1 MTIKYSIVIPTKNR
15 AYYLKYAIKSVL
27 SSQRQDIELVVSN
40 NFSSDETSKILS
52 EINDS
57 RMRVVSPDIAL
68 PMAGHYEFAISKAR
82 GDWIT
87 ILGDDDA
94 VMPYI
99 FESLDKYILKYS
111 NVDVIS
117 SARAY
122 YFWAGCENIYGDL
135 VIAYSSK
142 FKEKIRSTK
151 NDLYKALLGL
161 RDFIDMPQ
169 LYTTGII
176 KKSLYEEI
184 KLKCSGYFYY
194 SIIPD
199 IYSAVAICLARN
211 SYLRIEEPLFWTG
224 TSNKSMGISNRIY
237 LDAKHLTE
245 KLKNK
250 PIRMPN
256 KISGD
261 ISYYLHSNKFSCMYI
276 YECLLQSPLTNKSFK
291 DSLCLR
297 TLVLAA
303 VYNQSKKK
311 KIEVRSKLA
320 KVISLECKKYKIPE
334 LRFKLISFILSI
346 IASTYYFF
354 SIPRKIFKRLGVFGY
369 FKFYSRQ
376 RKLFLNIM
384 DASIIILKLRK
395 KNLNL

>member
-27 SSQRQDIELVVSN
+27 SSPRQDIELVVSN

-68 PMAGHYEFAISKAR
+68 PMASHYEFAISKAR

-99 FESLDKYILKYS
+99 FESLDKYILNYS
-111 NVDVIS
+111 NVDIIS

-122 YFWAGCENIYGDL
+122 YFWEGCENIYGDL
-135 VIAYSSK
+135 VVAYSSK
-142 FKEKIRSTK
+142 FKDKIRSTK

-161 RDFIDMPQ
+161 RNFTDMPQ

-184 KLKCSGYFYY
+184 KLKCSGYFYH

-199 IYSAVAICLARN
+199 VYSAVAICLARN

-224 TSNKSMGISNRIY
+224 TSNKSLGISNRIY

-245 KLKNK
+245 KLKNNS
-250 PIRMPN
+250 I
-256 KISGD
+256 KIPKNISAD
-261 ISYYLHSNKFSCMYI
+261 ISYYLHLNQFSCMYF
-276 YECLLQSPLTNKSFK
+276 YECLLQCPLTSKSFRA
-291 DSLCLR
+291 SHWLR
-297 TLVLAA
+297 TLVLAS
-303 VYNQSKKK
+303 VYNESKKK
-311 KIEVRSKLA
+311 KKNEVRSKLLKA
-320 KVISLECKKYKIPE
+320 ISFECKKYKIPD
-334 LRFKLISFILSI
+334 LRFKLISFILLI
-346 IASTYYFF
+346 ISRVYFF
-354 SIPRKIFKRLGVFGY
+354 FSLPQKIFKRLGFFGY
-369 FKFYSRQ
+369 FKFYSRE
-376 RKLFLNIM
+376 RKLFLNIF
-384 DASIIILKLRK
+384 DASIIIIKLRK
-395 KNLNL
+395 KKL

>member
-27 SSQRQDIELVVSN
+27 SSPRQDIELVVSN

-68 PMAGHYEFAISKAR
+68 PMASHYEFAISKAR

-99 FESLDKYILKYS
+99 FESLDKYILNYS
-111 NVDVIS
+111 NIDIIS

-122 YFWAGCENIYGDL
+122 YFWEGCENIYGDL
-135 VIAYSSK
+135 VVAYSSK
-142 FKEKIRSTK
+142 FKDKVRSTK

-161 RDFIDMPQ
+161 RNITDMPQ

-184 KLKCSGYFYY
+184 KLKSSGYFYH

-199 IYSAVAICLARN
+199 VYSAVAICLARN

-245 KLKNK
+245 KLKNNSIK
-250 PIRMPN
+250 IPK
-256 KISGD
+256 KISAD
-261 ISYYLHSNKFSCMYI
+261 ISYYLHSNNFSCMYV
-276 YECLLQSPLTNKSFK
+276 YECLLQCPLTSKSFRA
-291 DSLCLR
+291 SHWLR
-297 TLVLAA
+297 TLVLAR
-303 VYNQSKKK
+303 VYNQSIKKK
-311 KIEVRSKLA
+311 KIEVRSKLL
-320 KVISLECKKYKIPE
+320 KVISFECKKYKIPD
-334 LRFKLISFILSI
+334 LRFKLISFIFLI
-346 IASTYYFF
+346 ISSVYYFF
-354 SIPRKIFKRLGVFGY
+354 SLPQKIFRRLGLFGY
-369 FKFYSRQ
+369 FKFRSRQ
-376 RKLFLNIM
+376 RKLFLNIF
-384 DASIIILKLRK
+384 DASIIIFELRK
-395 KNLNL
+395 KKM

>member
-1 MTIKYSIVIPTKNR
+1 VIPTKNR

-27 SSQRQDIELVVSN
+27 SSPRQDIELVVSN

-68 PMAGHYEFAISKAR
+68 PMASHYEFAISKAR

-99 FESLDKYILKYS
+99 FESLDKYILNYS
-111 NVDVIS
+111 NIDIIS

-122 YFWAGCENIYGDL
+122 YFWEGCENIYGDL
-135 VIAYSSK
+135 VVAYSSK
-142 FKEKIRSTK
+142 FKDKVRSTK

-161 RDFIDMPQ
+161 RNITDMPQ

-184 KLKCSGYFYY
+184 KLKSSGYFYH

-199 IYSAVAICLARN
+199 VYSAVAICLARN

-245 KLKNK
+245 KLKNNSIK
-250 PIRMPN
+250 IPK
-256 KISGD
+256 KISAD
-261 ISYYLHSNKFSCMYI
+261 ISYYLHSNNFSCMYV
-276 YECLLQSPLTNKSFK
+276 YECLLQCPLTSKSFRA
-291 DSLCLR
+291 SHWLR
-297 TLVLAA
+297 TLVLAR
-303 VYNQSKKK
+303 VYNQSIKKK
-311 KIEVRSKLA
+311 KIEVRSKLL
-320 KVISLECKKYKIPE
+320 KVISFECKKYKIPD
-334 LRFKLISFILSI
+334 LRFKLISFIFLI
-346 IASTYYFF
+346 ISSVYYFF
-354 SIPRKIFKRLGVFGY
+354 SLPQKIFRRLGLFGY
-369 FKFYSRQ
+369 FKFRSRQ
-376 RKLFLNIM
+376 RKLFLNIF
-384 DASIIILKLRK
+384 DASIIIFELRK
-395 KNLNL
+395 KKM

>member
-52 EINDS
+52 EINDP

-68 PMAGHYEFAISKAR
+68 PMAAHYEFAISKAT
-82 GDWIT
+82 GVWIT

-99 FESLDKYILKYS
+99 FESLDKYILNYS
-111 NVDVIS
+111 NVDIIS

-122 YFWAGCENIYGDL
+122 YFWEGCENMYGDL
-135 VIAYSSK
+135 VVAYSSK
-142 FKEKIRSTK
+142 FKDKIRSTK

-161 RDFIDMPQ
+161 RNFTDMPQ

-237 LDAKHLTE
+237 LEAKHFTE
-245 KLKNK
+245 KLKNNS
-250 PIRMPN
+250 IRIPK
-256 KISGD
+256 KISAD
-261 ISYYLHSNKFSCMYI
+261 ISYYLHLNNFSCMYI
-276 YECLLQSPLTNKSFK
+276 YECLLQCPLTSKSFRA
-291 DSLCLR
+291 SHWLR
-297 TLVLAA
+297 ILVLAI
-303 VYNQSKKK
+303 VYNQSKK
-311 KIEVRSKLA
+311 KIEVRSKLL
-320 KVISLECKKYKIPE
+320 KVISFECKKYKIPD
-334 LRFKLISFILSI
+334 LRFKLISFILLIISI
-346 IASTYYFF
+346 ANFFF
-354 SIPRKIFKRLGVFGY
+354 SLPQKIFKRLGIFGY
-369 FKFYSRQ
+369 LEFYSRE
-376 RKLFLNIM
+376 RKSFLNIL
-384 DASIIILKLRK
+384 DASIKISELRK
-395 KNLNL
+395 KKL

>member
-122 YFWAGCENIYGDL
+122 YFWAGCEDIYGTL
-135 VIAYSSK
+135 VVAYSSK

-151 NDLYKALLGL
+151 HDLYKVLLGL
-161 RDFIDMPQ
+161 RDCFDMPQ

-184 KLKCSGYFYY
+184 KLKSSGFFYY

-199 IYSAVAICLARN
+199 MYSAVAICLARN
-211 SYLRIEEPLFWTG
+211 SYLKVEEPLFWTG
-224 TSNKSMGISNRIY
+224 TTNKSMGIANRIY
-237 LDAKHLTE
+237 LDAKYLTE
-245 KLKNK
+245 KLTNNVSGIPK
-250 PIRMPN
+250 
-256 KISGD
+256 KISDD
-261 ISYYLHSNKFSCMYI
+261 ISYYLHSNNFGCLYI
-276 YECLLQSPLTNKSFK
+276 YECLLQSPLTNKSFRA
-291 DSLCLR
+291 SNWLR
-297 TLVLAA
+297 TLVLAV

-311 KIEVRSKLA
+311 KFEERSKLM
-320 KVISLECKKYKIPE
+320 KEISLECKNYKISV
-334 LRFKLISFILSI
+334 LKFKLISFILFIISSI
-346 IASTYYFF
+346 YYFF
-354 SIPRKIFKRLGVFGY
+354 SVPQKIFKRLGVFGY
-369 FKFYSRQ
+369 LKFYSRQ
-376 RKLFLNIM
+376 RTSFLNIL
-384 DASIIILKLRK
+384 DASIMIIKLRK
-395 KNLNL
+395 KNF

>member
-27 SSQRQDIELVVSN
+27 SSPRQDIELVVSN

-68 PMAGHYEFAISKAR
+68 PMASHYEFAISKAR

-99 FESLDKYILKYS
+99 FESLDKYILNYS
-111 NVDVIS
+111 NVDIIS

-122 YFWAGCENIYGDL
+122 YFWEGCENIYGDL
-135 VIAYSSK
+135 VVAYSSK
-142 FKEKIRSTK
+142 FKDKIRSTK

-161 RDFIDMPQ
+161 RNFTDMPQ

-184 KLKCSGYFYY
+184 KLKCSGYFYH

-199 IYSAVAICLARN
+199 VYSAVAICLARN

-224 TSNKSMGISNRIY
+224 TSNKSLGISNRIY

-245 KLKNK
+245 KLKNNS
-250 PIRMPN
+250 I
-256 KISGD
+256 KIPKNISAD
-261 ISYYLHSNKFSCMYI
+261 ISYYLHLNQFSCMYF
-276 YECLLQSPLTNKSFK
+276 YECLLQCPLTSKSFRA
-291 DSLCLR
+291 SHWLR
-297 TLVLAA
+297 TLVLAR
-303 VYNQSKKK
+303 VYNESKKK
-311 KIEVRSKLA
+311 KKNEVRSKLLKA
-320 KVISLECKKYKIPE
+320 ISFECKKYKIPD
-334 LRFKLISFILSI
+334 LRFKLISFILLI
-346 IASTYYFF
+346 ISRVYFF
-354 SIPRKIFKRLGVFGY
+354 FSLPQKIFKRLGFFGY
-369 FKFYSRQ
+369 FKFYSRE
-376 RKLFLNIM
+376 RKLFLNIF
-384 DASIIILKLRK
+384 DASIIIIKLRK
-395 KNLNL
+395 KKL

>member
-1 MTIKYSIVIPTKNR
+1 VIPTKNR

-27 SSQRQDIELVVSN
+27 SSPRQDIELVVSN

-68 PMAGHYEFAISKAR
+68 PMASHYEFAISKAR

-99 FESLDKYILKYS
+99 FESLDKYILNYS
-111 NVDVIS
+111 NVDIIS

-122 YFWAGCENIYGDL
+122 YFWEGCENIYGDL
-135 VIAYSSK
+135 VVAYSSK
-142 FKEKIRSTK
+142 FKDKIRSTK

-161 RDFIDMPQ
+161 RNFTDMPQ

-184 KLKCSGYFYY
+184 KLKCSGYFYH

-199 IYSAVAICLARN
+199 VYSAVAICLARN

-224 TSNKSMGISNRIY
+224 TSNKSLGISNRIY

-245 KLKNK
+245 KLKNNS
-250 PIRMPN
+250 I
-256 KISGD
+256 KIPKNISAD
-261 ISYYLHSNKFSCMYI
+261 ISYYLHLNQFSCMYF
-276 YECLLQSPLTNKSFK
+276 YECLLQCPLTSKSFRA
-291 DSLCLR
+291 SHWLR
-297 TLVLAA
+297 TLVLAR
-303 VYNQSKKK
+303 VYNESKKK
-311 KIEVRSKLA
+311 KKNEVRSKLLKA
-320 KVISLECKKYKIPE
+320 ISFECKKYKIPD
-334 LRFKLISFILSI
+334 LRFKLISFILLI
-346 IASTYYFF
+346 ISRVYFF
-354 SIPRKIFKRLGVFGY
+354 FSLPQKIFKRLGFFGY
-369 FKFYSRQ
+369 FKFYSRE
-376 RKLFLNIM
+376 RKLFLNIF
-384 DASIIILKLRK
+384 DASIIIIKLRK
-395 KNLNL
+395 KKL

>member
-27 SSQRQDIELVVSN
+27 SSPRQDIELVVSN

-68 PMAGHYEFAISKAR
+68 PMAAHYEFAISKAR

-99 FESLDKYILKYS
+99 FESLDKYILNYS
-111 NVDVIS
+111 NIDIIS

-122 YFWAGCENIYGDL
+122 YFWEGCENIYGDL
-135 VIAYSSK
+135 VVAYSCK
-142 FKEKIRSTK
+142 FKDKVRSTK

-161 RDFIDMPQ
+161 RNITDMPQ

-184 KLKCSGYFYY
+184 KLKSSGYFYH

-199 IYSAVAICLARN
+199 VYSAVAICLARN

-245 KLKNK
+245 KLKNNSIK
-250 PIRMPN
+250 IPK
-256 KISGD
+256 KISAD
-261 ISYYLHSNKFSCMYI
+261 ISYYLHSNNFSCMYV
-276 YECLLQSPLTNKSFK
+276 YECLLQCPLTSKSFRA
-291 DSLCLR
+291 SHWLR
-297 TLVLAA
+297 TLVLAR
-303 VYNQSKKK
+303 VYNQSIKKK
-311 KIEVRSKLA
+311 KIEVRSKLL
-320 KVISLECKKYKIPE
+320 KVISFECKKYKIPD
-334 LRFKLISFILSI
+334 LRFKLISFIFLI
-346 IASTYYFF
+346 ISSVYYFF
-354 SIPRKIFKRLGVFGY
+354 SLPQKIFRRLGLFGY
-369 FKFYSRQ
+369 FKFHSRQ
-376 RKLFLNIM
+376 RKLFLNIF
-384 DASIIILKLRK
+384 DASIIIFELRK
-395 KNLNL
+395 KKM

>member
-1 MTIKYSIVIPTKNR
+1 MTIKYSIVIPTRNR

-40 NFSSDETSKILS
+40 NFSSDETLKVIS
-52 EINDS
+52 EINDP
-57 RMRVVSPDIAL
+57 RMLVVSPDTPL

-82 GDWIT
+82 GEWIT

-111 NVDVIS
+111 NVDIIS

-122 YFWAGCENIYGDL
+122 YFWPGCEDIYGDL

-161 RDFIDMPQ
+161 RPCFDMPQ

-184 KLKCSGYFYY
+184 KFKSAGYFYY

-199 IYSAVAICLARN
+199 MYSAVAICLARN
-211 SYLRIEEPLFWTG
+211 SYLRVEEPLFWTG
-224 TSNKSMGISNRIY
+224 TSNKSTGISNRIY

-245 KLKNK
+245 KSTNNFSEVPK
-250 PIRMPN
+250 
-256 KISGD
+256 KISDD
-261 ISYYLHSNKFSCMYI
+261 ISYYLHSNGFGCLYI
-276 YECLLQSPLTNKSFK
+276 YECLLQSPLTNKRLRASNW
-291 DSLCLR
+291 LR

-311 KIEVRSKLA
+311 IEERSKLM
-320 KVISLECKKYKIPE
+320 KEICLECKNYKIPE
-334 LRFKLISFILSI
+334 LKFKLISFILFIIGSI
-346 IASTYYFF
+346 YYFF
-354 SIPRKIFKRLGVFGY
+354 SVPSKIFKRLGVFGY
-369 FKFYSRQ
+369 LKFYSRQ
-376 RKLFLNIM
+376 RNSFLNIL
-384 DASIIILKLRK
+384 DASLIIFKLRK
-395 KNLNL
+395 KKL

>member
-1 MTIKYSIVIPTKNR
+1 VIPTKNR

-27 SSQRQDIELVVSN
+27 SSPRQDIELVVSN

-68 PMAGHYEFAISKAR
+68 PMAAHYEFAISKAR

-99 FESLDKYILKYS
+99 FESLDKYILNYS
-111 NVDVIS
+111 NIDIIS

-122 YFWAGCENIYGDL
+122 YFWEGCENIYGDL
-135 VIAYSSK
+135 VVAYSCK
-142 FKEKIRSTK
+142 FKDKVRSTK

-161 RDFIDMPQ
+161 RNITDMPQ

-184 KLKCSGYFYY
+184 KLKSSGYFYH

-199 IYSAVAICLARN
+199 VYSAVAICLARN

-245 KLKNK
+245 KLKNNSIK
-250 PIRMPN
+250 IPK
-256 KISGD
+256 KISAD
-261 ISYYLHSNKFSCMYI
+261 ISYYLHSNNFSCMYV
-276 YECLLQSPLTNKSFK
+276 YECLLQCPLTSKSFRA
-291 DSLCLR
+291 SHWLR
-297 TLVLAA
+297 TLVLAR
-303 VYNQSKKK
+303 VYNQSIKKK
-311 KIEVRSKLA
+311 KIEVRSKLL
-320 KVISLECKKYKIPE
+320 KVISFECKKYKIPD
-334 LRFKLISFILSI
+334 LRFKLISFIFLI
-346 IASTYYFF
+346 ISSVYYFF
-354 SIPRKIFKRLGVFGY
+354 SLPQKIFRRLGLFGY
-369 FKFYSRQ
+369 FKFHSRQ
-376 RKLFLNIM
+376 RKLFLNIF
-384 DASIIILKLRK
+384 DASIIIFELRK
-395 KNLNL
+395 KKM

>member
-1 MTIKYSIVIPTKNR
+1 VIPTKNR

-27 SSQRQDIELVVSN
+27 SSPRQDIELVVSN

-68 PMAGHYEFAISKAR
+68 PMASHYEFAISKAR

-99 FESLDKYILKYS
+99 FESLDKYILNYS
-111 NVDVIS
+111 NVDIIS

-122 YFWAGCENIYGDL
+122 YFWEGCENIYGDL
-135 VIAYSSK
+135 VVAYSSK
-142 FKEKIRSTK
+142 FKDKIRSTK

-161 RDFIDMPQ
+161 RNFTDMPQ
-169 LYTTGII
+169 LYTTGVI

-184 KLKCSGYFYY
+184 KLKCSGYFYH

-199 IYSAVAICLARN
+199 VYSAVAICLARN

-224 TSNKSMGISNRIY
+224 TSNKSLGISNRIY

-245 KLKNK
+245 KLKNNS
-250 PIRMPN
+250 I
-256 KISGD
+256 KIPKNISAD
-261 ISYYLHSNKFSCMYI
+261 ISYYLHLNQFSCMYF
-276 YECLLQSPLTNKSFK
+276 YECLLQCPLTSKSFRA
-291 DSLCLR
+291 SHWLR
-297 TLVLAA
+297 TLVLAR
-303 VYNQSKKK
+303 VYNESKKK
-311 KIEVRSKLA
+311 KKKEEKKKKL
-320 KVISLECKKYKIPE
+320 KKIN
-334 LRFKLISFILSI
+334 FNF
-346 IASTYYFF
+346 
-354 SIPRKIFKRLGVFGY
+354 
-369 FKFYSRQ
+369 
-376 RKLFLNIM
+376 
-384 DASIIILKLRK
+384 
-395 KNLNL
+395 KNLKI

>member
-27 SSQRQDIELVVSN
+27 ISPRQDIELVVSN

-68 PMAGHYEFAISKAR
+68 PMAAHYEFAISKAR

-99 FESLDKYILKYS
+99 FESLDKYILNYS
-111 NVDVIS
+111 NVDIIS

-122 YFWAGCENIYGDL
+122 YFWEGCENIYGDI
-135 VIAYSSK
+135 VVSYSSK
-142 FKEKIRSTK
+142 FKDKVRSTK

-161 RDFIDMPQ
+161 RNFTDMPQ

-184 KLKCSGYFYY
+184 KLKCSGYFYH

-199 IYSAVAICLARN
+199 VYSAVAICLARN

-245 KLKNK
+245 KLKNNSIK
-250 PIRMPN
+250 IPK
-256 KISGD
+256 KISAD
-261 ISYYLHSNKFSCMYI
+261 ISYYLHINNFSCMYI
-276 YECLLQSPLTNKSFK
+276 YECLLQCPLTSKSFRA
-291 DSLCLR
+291 SHWLR
-297 TLVLAA
+297 TLVLAT
-303 VYNQSKKK
+303 VYNQSKKRK
-311 KIEVRSKLA
+311 KIEVRSKLL
-320 KVISLECKKYKIPE
+320 KVINFECKKYKIPD
-334 LRFKLISFILSI
+334 LRFKLISFILLI
-346 IASTYYFF
+346 ISSSYYFF
-354 SIPRKIFKRLGVFGY
+354 SAPQKIFKRLGVFGY
-369 FKFYSRQ
+369 IKFYSRQ
-376 RKLFLNIM
+376 RKLFLNIF
-384 DASIIILKLRK
+384 DASIKISELRK
-395 KNLNL
+395 KKL

>member
-27 SSQRQDIELVVSN
+27 ISPRQDIELVVSN

-68 PMAGHYEFAISKAR
+68 PMAAHYEFAISKAR

-99 FESLDKYILKYS
+99 FESLDKYILNYS
-111 NVDVIS
+111 NVDIIS

-122 YFWAGCENIYGDL
+122 YFWEGCENIYGDL
-135 VIAYSSK
+135 VVAYSSK
-142 FKEKIRSTK
+142 FKDKVRSTK

-161 RDFIDMPQ
+161 RNFTDMPQ

-184 KLKCSGYFYY
+184 KLKCSGYFYH

-199 IYSAVAICLARN
+199 VYSAVAICLARN

-245 KLKNK
+245 KLKNNSIK
-250 PIRMPN
+250 IPK
-256 KISGD
+256 KISAD
-261 ISYYLHSNKFSCMYI
+261 ISYYLHINNFSCMYI
-276 YECLLQSPLTNKSFK
+276 YECLLQCPLTSKSFRA
-291 DSLCLR
+291 SHWLR
-297 TLVLAA
+297 TLVLAT
-303 VYNQSKKK
+303 VYNQSKKKK
-311 KIEVRSKLA
+311 KIEVRSKLL
-320 KVISLECKKYKIPE
+320 KVINFECKKYKIPD
-334 LRFKLISFILSI
+334 LRFKLISFILLI
-346 IASTYYFF
+346 ISSLYYFF
-354 SIPRKIFKRLGVFGY
+354 SAPQKIFKRLGVFGY
-369 FKFYSRQ
+369 IKFYSRQ
-376 RKLFLNIM
+376 RKLFLNIF
-384 DASIIILKLRK
+384 DASIKISELRK
-395 KNLNL
+395 KKL

>member
-1 MTIKYSIVIPTKNR
+1 VIPTKNR

-27 SSQRQDIELVVSN
+27 ISPRQDIELVVSN

-68 PMAGHYEFAISKAR
+68 PMAAHYEFAISKAR

-99 FESLDKYILKYS
+99 FESLDKYILNYS
-111 NVDVIS
+111 NVDIIS

-122 YFWAGCENIYGDL
+122 YFWEGCENIYGDL
-135 VIAYSSK
+135 VVAYSSK
-142 FKEKIRSTK
+142 FKDKIRSTK

-161 RDFIDMPQ
+161 RNFTAMPQ

-245 KLKNK
+245 KLKNNS
-250 PIRMPN
+250 I
-256 KISGD
+256 KIPKNISAD
-261 ISYYLHSNKFSCMYI
+261 ISYYLHLNQFSCMYF
-276 YECLLQSPLTNKSFK
+276 YECLLQCPLTSKS
-291 DSLCLR
+291 LR
-297 TLVLAA
+297 ASHWLKTLVLAR
-303 VYNQSKKK
+303 VYNESKKK
-311 KIEVRSKLA
+311 K
-320 KVISLECKKYKIPE
+320 
-334 LRFKLISFILSI
+334 
-346 IASTYYFF
+346 
-354 SIPRKIFKRLGVFGY
+354 
-369 FKFYSRQ
+369 
-376 RKLFLNIM
+376 
-384 DASIIILKLRK
+384 
-395 KNLNL
+395 KN

>member
-1 MTIKYSIVIPTKNR
+1 VIPTKNR

-27 SSQRQDIELVVSN
+27 SSPRQDIELVVSN

-68 PMAGHYEFAISKAR
+68 PMASHYEFAISKAR

-99 FESLDKYILKYS
+99 FESLDKYILNYS
-111 NVDVIS
+111 NVDIIS

-122 YFWAGCENIYGDL
+122 YFWEGCENIYGDL
-135 VIAYSSK
+135 VVAYSSK
-142 FKEKIRSTK
+142 FKDKIRSTK

-161 RDFIDMPQ
+161 RNFTDMPQ
-169 LYTTGII
+169 LYTTGVI

-184 KLKCSGYFYY
+184 KLKCSGYFYH

-199 IYSAVAICLARN
+199 VYSAVAICLARN

-224 TSNKSMGISNRIY
+224 TSNKSLGISNRIY

-245 KLKNK
+245 KLKNNS
-250 PIRMPN
+250 I
-256 KISGD
+256 KIPKNISAD
-261 ISYYLHSNKFSCMYI
+261 ISYYLHLNQFSCMYF
-276 YECLLQSPLTNKSFK
+276 YECLLQCPLTSKSFRA
-291 DSLCLR
+291 SHWLR
-297 TLVLAA
+297 TLVLAR
-303 VYNQSKKK
+303 VYNESKKK
-311 KIEVRSKLA
+311 KKNEVRSKLL
-320 KVISLECKKYKIPE
+320 KVISLECKKYKIPD
-334 LRFKLISFILSI
+334 LRFKLISFILLI
-346 IASTYYFF
+346 ISRVYFF
-354 SIPRKIFKRLGVFGY
+354 FSLPQKIFKRLGFFGY
-369 FKFYSRQ
+369 FKFYSRE
-376 RKLFLNIM
+376 RKLFLNIF
-384 DASIIILKLRK
+384 DASIIIIKLRK
-395 KNLNL
+395 KKL

>member
-52 EINDS
+52 EINDP
-57 RMRVVSPDIAL
+57 RMRAVSPDTAL
-68 PMAGHYEFAISKAR
+68 PMAAHYEFAVSKAR
-82 GDWIT
+82 GDWIA
-87 ILGDDDA
+87 IIGDDDA

-111 NVDVIS
+111 NVDIIS

-122 YFWAGCENIYGDL
+122 YFWAGCEDIYGDL

-142 FKEKIRSTK
+142 FKDKIRSTK

-161 RDFIDMPQ
+161 RDCWDMPQ

-176 KKSLYEEI
+176 KRSLYEEI

-199 IYSAVAICLARN
+199 VYSAVAICLARN
-211 SYLRIEEPLFWTG
+211 SYLRIEEPLFWVG
-224 TSNKSMGISNRIY
+224 TSNKSLGITKQIY
-237 LDAKHLTE
+237 LETKHLTE
-245 KLKNK
+245 KLKNNS
-250 PIRMPN
+250 N
-256 KISGD
+256 KIPKKISDD

-291 DSLCLR
+291 VSHWLR
-297 TLVLAA
+297 TLVLAT
-303 VYNQSKKK
+303 VYNQSQK
-311 KIEVRSKLA
+311 KIEVRSKLV
-320 KVISLECKKYKIPE
+320 KEISTECKKYKIPE
-334 LRFKLISFILSI
+334 LRFKLIILISNFT
-346 IASTYYFF
+346 SDL
-354 SIPRKIFKRLGVFGY
+354 SNSLNKIL
-369 FKFYSRQ
+369 
-376 RKLFLNIM
+376 LI
-384 DASIIILKLRK
+384 
-395 KNLNL
+395 